1 MEPIALKK
9 QQREWRRYKRQQHV
23 YLKIRKL
30 YYVSI
35 ENKIYLSNL
44 TVLSEKTVLLNSAQE
59 SIQTE
64 AWGFLTFFLCLHNQ
78 KISITF
84 YCHILNS
91 TNV

>member
-44 TVLSEKTVLLNSAQE
+44 TILSEKTVLLNSAQE
-59 SIQTE
+59 SI
-64 AWGFLTFFLCLHNQ
+64 
-78 KISITF
+78 
-84 YCHILNS
+84 
-91 TNV
+91 